1 MVKLLEMQPLRSPHM
16 RWEDNQV
23 LLKYSRCE
31 VVNLSGVNEIHVQV
45 AWFEASNAL

>member
-23 LLKYSRCE
+23 LLKYSRLWGCE
-31 VVNLSGVNEIHVQV
+31 LEWS
-45 AWFEASNAL
+45 